1 MTEHR
6 EFGWAQA
13 VAFGQGVSFVQR
25 RVAHAFGMTVEELLE
40 SGRSQHQAVL
50 ARQVAV
56 WIARRATKASYPEL
70 GRAFGRDHT
79 TMMASERAVGRLIAT
94 DAKLRGLVIDLWCDI
109 DPPESGTVCSGGE
122 VLAKCARERLREVG

>member
-1 MTEHR
+1 MTEQR

-13 VAFGQGVSFVQR
+13 VAFGCGVGFVQK
-25 RVAHAFGMTVEELLE
+25 RVAHAFGMTVEELLRG
-40 SGRSQHQAVL
+40 GRSKQVAL

-94 DAKLRGLVIDLWCDI
+94 DAKLRGLIIDLWCEI
-109 DPPESGTVCSGGE
+109 DPPESGSVCTHGMA
-122 VLAKCARERLREVG
+122 LAKCSRERLREVG

>member
-1 MTEHR
+1 VIEGR
-6 EFGWAQA
+6 EYGWAQA
-13 VAFGQGVSFVQR
+13 VAFGHGVGFVQR
-25 RVAHAFGMTVEELLE
+25 RVAHAFGMTLQELLE
-40 SGRSQHQAVL
+40 GGRTKQVAL